1 MSNSISVNSIGKC
14 YKIYPSRNARLK
26 EWLLPFV
33 KCHEE
38 KWVLKDVS
46 FEVEQG
52 EAIGIIGMN
61 GAGKSTLL
69 KIITGT
75 VMPTTGS
82 VNFYGT
88 VSALLELGLGF
99 HPDFTGR
106 QNVYMSGQL
115 LGYTEKEITECM
127 IQIEE
132 FAEIED
138 AIDEPVRTYSSGM
151 QIRLAFSVATMKRP
165 DILIVDEALSVG
177 DAYFQHKSFGRIKDF
192 QKQGTT
198 LLLVSHDKAA
208 IQAVCNRAFL
218 LDKGCIIKQGNPEE
232 IMDYYNA
239 LIANNSDEKIVLTE
253 RTNGKISTSFG
264 SGDIEIENIKIF
276 ANGKLS
282 EVLSVGDMCKIVVCG
297 IAKKDALNVI
307 CGVMIKD
314 RFGQNI
320 YGTNTYMYQKSIT
333 FVEKGKQIRCSFEFP
348 LNIGV
353 GNYSV
358 AVAFVKTET
367 HVEYYRWMDLAAV
380 FQVVNRYDLPFSG
393 SVYLPANI
401 EIDNE

>member
-69 KIITGT
+69 KIIAGT
-75 VMPTTGS
+75 VVPTTGS
-82 VNFYGT
+82 IHFNGI

-115 LGYTEKEITECM
+115 LGYKEKEITECM
-127 IQIEE
+127 QQIEE
-132 FAEIED
+132 FAEIGE
-138 AIDEPVRTYSSGM
+138 AINAPVRTYSSGM
-151 QIRLAFSVATMKRP
+151 QVRLAFSVATMKRP

-177 DAYFQHKSFGRIKDF
+177 DVYFQHKSFEKIKKF
-192 QKQGTT
+192 LQSGMT
-198 LLLVSHDKAA
+198 LLLVSHDKAV
-208 IQAVCNRAFL
+208 IQAVCNRAIL
-218 LDKGCIIKQGNPEE
+218 LDKGGVLKEGRPED
-232 IMDYYNA
+232 IMNYYNA
-239 LIANNSDEKIVLTE
+239 MLAKNDNMNITQKILYSK
-253 RTNGKISTSFG
+253 RCGYISG
-264 SGDIEIENIKIF
+264 NGDIEVENVEIL
-276 ANGKLS
+276 ANGRLAKI
-282 EVLSVGDMCKIVVCG
+282 LSVGDECKIVVCG
-297 IAKKDALNVI
+297 IANKDVENVT
-307 CGVMIKD
+307 CGIMIKD
-314 RFGQNI
+314 RLGQDV
-320 YGTNTYMYQKSIT
+320 YGTNTYLHRKAIES
-333 FVEKGKQIRCSFEFP
+333 VKKGEKLKCSFEFI
-348 LNIGV
+348 LNVGV

-358 AVAFVKTET
+358 TVAFHKNES
-367 HVEYYRWMDLAAV
+367 HVEGSYEWIDLAAV
-380 FQVVNRYDLPFSG
+380 FQVINSRNLPFNG
-393 SVYLPANI
+393 SVYLPVCI
-401 EIDNE
+401 SLEV